1 MAIRPIA
8 STPLT
13 RLLLGLSTVRSG
25 GAAGA
30 ATAGA
35 LMAVL
40 TAGLAVFPP
49 RGAALAQTLAQAP
62 AQATSPQSSL
72 KQLSIDAIY
81 DPQTRVNFGG
91 AVPSLSW
98 LDSDTF
104 VMGRREAGLFAW
116 QKVDATSGQAS
127 PLYDAA
133 AMEAALAGLPGVS
146 RQDAAEASRSASLEF
161 NPSHTGALVTLGSDL
176 FFHDFVLRRAVRL
189 TAQAGEEEE
198 PTFSPNG
205 QLVAYVRG
213 HNLYAVDVAT
223 QRERAL
229 TNDGSAEILNGRL
242 DWLYQE
248 EIYGRGDFKG
258 YWWSPD
264 SSRIAFLQLDE
275 RPVPE
280 YTVTDHIPYRP
291 VLEVTDYPKAGDPNP
306 GVRVGIVAVSGA
318 GAGGNV
324 GGNLG
329 GNLGGNVGG
338 NLGGNIVW
346 TDASAYAGT
355 EIIAVAVGWT
365 PDSRQVEHQ
374 IQDREQTWL
383 DMNVADAVTGRT
395 RTLLRETTKAWVNNN
410 GGPTWLKDGSFLWL
424 SERSGFKHLYRYR
437 DSGTGPAT
445 LVGPVTSGRWDVRRL
460 HGVDEARGLVY
471 FSSPE
476 PSVLELQVY
485 RVGLDGSNRTRLSR
499 AAGTHQAS
507 FNGAFTRYVDRWSD
521 VNTPTQLRLHGADG
535 SEQRV
540 IEANTVRALTEYR
553 VSKPEFV
560 QVKTRDGG
568 SMDGMMIKPP
578 DFSPGRRYP
587 VYQFTYAGPGASS
600 VLNQWGGQQFMF
612 HQLLAQSGVIVWILD
627 NRSAS
632 GRGVEAQWPVYG
644 RLGEYELSDLEDG
657 VAWLKQQP
665 YVDASHIVLS
675 GWSYGGFM
683 TAYALTHSTS
693 WSAGVVGAPV
703 SDWRDYD
710 SIYTERLMKLPKNN
724 PDGYRRTAPRFA
736 AAALHGRMLLI
747 HGTMDDNVHMQN
759 SVQFAYELQKAG
771 KPFEMMVYAKQRHGF
786 TDPLLIKHLQQL
798 TYDFVMRNV
807 GSTGTAT
814 R

>member
-1 MAIRPIA
+1 MALRPITA
-8 STPLT
+8 TPSTTPLKAPLTSLLTRPLT
-13 RLLLGLSTVRSG
+13 RPSTGR
-25 GAAGA
+25 AAGA
-30 ATAGA
+30 LIAT
-35 LMAVL
+35 L
-40 TAGLAVFPP
+40 TA
-49 RGAALAQTLAQAP
+49 ALVVATVLVQSTLAQSTP
-62 AQATSPQSSL
+62 SQSSL

-81 DPQTRVNFGG
+81 DPQTRVNFSG
-91 AVPSLSW
+91 AVPTLSW

-104 VMGRREAGLFAW
+104 VMGRREAALFSW
-116 QKVDATSGQAS
+116 QKVDAASGQAS

-146 RQDAAEASRSASLEF
+146 RQDATDASRSASLEF
-161 NPSHTGALVTLGSDL
+161 NPSHSGALVTLGSDL
-176 FFHDFVLRRAVRL
+176 FFYDFGSQRAVRL
-189 TAQAGEEEE
+189 TTQAGEEEE
-198 PTFSPNG
+198 ATFSPSG

-229 TNDGSAEILNGRL
+229 TNDGSAEILNGQL

-291 VLEVTDYPKAGDPNP
+291 VLEVTDYPKAGDANP
-306 GVRVGIVAVSGA
+306 GVRIGIATVVGGS
-318 GAGGNV
+318 AGGDA
-324 GGNLG
+324 GRD
-329 GNLGGNVGG
+329 
-338 NLGGNIVW
+338 IVW

-355 EIIAVAVGWT
+355 EIIAVEVSWT

-374 IQDREQTWL
+374 IQNREQTWL
-383 DMNVADAVTGRT
+383 DMNVADAATGRT
-395 RTLLRETTKAWVNNN
+395 RTLLRETTKAWVNNT

-424 SERSGFKHLYRYR
+424 SERSGFRHVYRYR

-445 LVGPVTSGRWDVRRL
+445 LLGPVTAGRWDVRRL

-485 RVGLDGSNRTRLSR
+485 RVGLDGSNRTRLSKT
-499 AAGTHQAS
+499 AGTHQAS
-507 FNGAFTRYVDRWSD
+507 FNGGLTRYIDRWSD
-521 VNTPTQLRLHGADG
+521 VNTPTQLRLHAADG

-540 IEANTVRALTEYR
+540 IEANAVRALTEYR
-553 VSKPEFV
+553 VSRPEFV

-568 SMDGMMIKPP
+568 TMDGIMIKPP
-578 DFSPGRRYP
+578 DFSATRRYP

-657 VAWLKQQP
+657 ITWLKQQP

-747 HGTMDDNVHMQN
+747 HGAMDDNVHMQN
-759 SVQFAYELQKAG
+759 SVQFAYELQRLG
-771 KPFEMMVYAKQRHGF
+771 KPFEMMIYAKQRHGF

-807 GSTGTAT
+807 GGTGTAT